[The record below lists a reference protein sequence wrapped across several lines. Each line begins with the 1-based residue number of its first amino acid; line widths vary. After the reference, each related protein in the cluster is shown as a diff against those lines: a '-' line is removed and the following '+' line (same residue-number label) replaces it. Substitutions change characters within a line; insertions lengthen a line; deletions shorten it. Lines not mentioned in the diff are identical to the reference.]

1 MSFDSLALGVK
12 EYFLNVVR
20 AMERDKK
27 CANEAHTQ
35 QRRKGEVD
43 KISIP
48 SQ

>member
-12 EYFLNVVR
+12 EVFVDVVR
-20 AMERDKK
+20 AMEHDKK
-27 CANEAHTQ
+27 GANEAHTQ
-35 QRRKGEVD
+35 QRRKREVD